1 MGWGRPAPLRC
12 ELNLLGRSYGAC
24 WMNKASL
31 KINEMQSCQSKCSR
45 GFVFGG
51 RRMRCPS
58 INIELAYASSNNIEP
73 AYSVSVMYIELAY
86 STSDN

>member
-1 MGWGRPAPLRC
+1 
-12 ELNLLGRSYGAC
+12 
-24 WMNKASL
+24 
-31 KINEMQSCQSKCSR
+31 
-45 GFVFGG
+45 
-51 RRMRCPS
+51 MRCPS